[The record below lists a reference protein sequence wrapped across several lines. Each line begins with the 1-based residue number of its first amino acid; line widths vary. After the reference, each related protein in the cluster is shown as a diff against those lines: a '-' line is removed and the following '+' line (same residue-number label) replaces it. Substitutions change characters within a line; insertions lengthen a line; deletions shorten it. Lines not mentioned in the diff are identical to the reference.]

1 MSGTTITSAGLDARR
16 KRNLFRA
23 WHRGTRE
30 MDLLLGQFADS
41 ALADMS
47 DVDLEA
53 FEALMEVPDRDLF
66 AWITGKQTIPA
77 NYDSPV
83 FRQVLAFHVG
93 DPKQ

>member
-47 DVDLEA
+47 DADLEA

-66 AWITGKQTIPA
+66 AWITGKQEIPT

-93 DPKQ
+93 DHT